1 MLIHKN
7 EEPKQVFC
15 ILLQTAINAD
25 HLTLNNKSREIS
37 VHQEI
42 SAALRDI
49 MPKLIIA
56 KSEQNTY
63 AIAGIYT
70 NESCDTNAHFLHKLH
85 IFFID
90 LKRTFMYTENNK
102 KNARGGNPMKLK
114 KLCTALM
121 TGIFL
126 ASAVI
131 SPINGIRSVK
141 IEPIGITAEAASSM
155 RRPYDPEHP
164 MLIVHIDTWNV
175 ADPAKIIATIPEKL
189 RPYCVFNI
197 SLFNKLEQRQT

>member
-1 MLIHKN
+1 
-7 EEPKQVFC
+7 
-15 ILLQTAINAD
+15 
-25 HLTLNNKSREIS
+25 
-37 VHQEI
+37 
-42 SAALRDI
+42 
-49 MPKLIIA
+49 
-56 KSEQNTY
+56 
-63 AIAGIYT
+63 
-70 NESCDTNAHFLHKLH
+70 
-85 IFFID
+85 
-90 LKRTFMYTENNK
+90 
-102 KNARGGNPMKLK
+102 MKLK

-131 SPINGIRSVK
+131 SPIDGIRSVK

-155 RRPYDPEHP
+155 RRPCDPEHP

-197 SLFNKLEQRQT
+197 SLSINWSSDKHEWLMVQDGYECAKSWLKTCSDEEKSCRK